1 MFFKANIAHF
11 TCNDVV
17 ARHDVA
23 PCPMVV
29 CPVGHVSEAMVKR
42 LFSIFIIPFGQF
54 SDGGAA

>member
-1 MFFKANIAHF
+1 MHF
-11 TCNDVV
+11 ACNDVV